1 MTQSYRE
8 AWSGARATKP
18 PGALILPPSPVIL
31 GKQSLPDTQQ
41 QAVCSEW
48 AYSVSGSI
56 QL

>member
-1 MTQSYRE
+1 MTQSSRE

-31 GKQSLPDTQQ
+31 GKQSFPDTQQ

-48 AYSVSGSI
+48 AYSVSGPI